1 MISLLYYIY
10 SVGLSLLTL
19 VVALILM
26 PFTLLF
32 NRRRRLVH
40 EMCRFMIRVF
50 YTSIPSWRRD
60 IEGLEHVDKKR
71 SYVIVANHQSMV
83 DIIAMYYV
91 PLHFKWV
98 SKREVYFTPMFGQ
111 YLWLQGNI
119 TIDRKSGR
127 ASMEKILCDGNRWLD
142 EGVSIAIFPEGTR
155 SKTGEIANFKSGA
168 FNLAAQAGV
177 DILPVVL
184 DGTRSLFKG
193 KFFFDWGNVL
203 KIRVLP
209 PISAEEVASTNTKEL
224 MDRVKADMVS
234 TLKNMREK

>member
-1 MISLLYYIY
+1 MISFLYYTY
-10 SVGLSLLTL
+10 AVVLSTLNILLAL
-19 VVALILM
+19 VLM

-40 EMCRFMIRVF
+40 EMCRRMVRIFF
-50 YTSIPSWRRD
+50 ESAPSWRRE
-60 IEGLEHVDKKR
+60 IKGLEHIDKGR

-127 ASMEKILCDGNRWLD
+127 ASITKILREGKKWLSQ
-142 EGVSIAIFPEGTR
+142 GVSIAIFPEGTR
-155 SKTGEIANFKSGA
+155 TKSGEIGVFKSGA
-168 FNLAAQAGV
+168 FSLAAEAGV
-177 DILPVVL
+177 DILPVVV
-184 DGTRSLFKG
+184 DGTKSLFKG
-193 KFFFDWGNVL
+193 KFYLNWGNVL
-203 KIRVLP
+203 KVTVLP
-209 PISAEEVASTNTKEL
+209 AITAEQIAATDQKEL
-224 MDRVKADMVS
+224 MDRVKSDMAQ
-234 TLKNMREK
+234 TLKKMREE